1 MRNIFFILI
10 VGAIFSAF
18 AQPIPR
24 SSWTKINQGELAN
37 INGSYPRVAS
47 FSNGDYVV
55 VYTVAPPAGGGK
67 ITQIMAKIFFKDGSV
82 KTDEFQLS
90 TPLGPNHSPNVLVLK
105 GDM

>member
-18 AQPIPR
+18 AQQIPR
-24 SSWTKINQGELAN
+24 SSWTKINQGEVAY

-55 VYTVAPPAGGGK
+55 VYTVAPPGGNK
-67 ITQIMAKIFFKDGSV
+67 ITQIMAKIFYKDGSV
-82 KTDEFQLS
+82 KRDEFRLS